1 MILLTVIPLSGA
13 HCGESDYDADLAD
26 KALFDGRPKIWV
38 ELKSRKA
45 PSQSGTPASD
55 RPTEKKRN
63 GFFYYYSFLSFNS
76 VMKRSSKSKHRN
88 YADIYESQGIQWI
101 YLFTK
106 ENKKD

>member
-55 RPTEKKRN
+55 RPTEKRN
-63 GFFYYYSFLSFNS
+63 AFFYHLIQLWNGQAKVNIGITQIFTKVKEYNLSF
-76 VMKRSSKSKHRN
+76 H
-88 YADIYESQGIQWI
+88 
-101 YLFTK
+101 
-106 ENKKD
+106 